1 MSCCDILKQM
11 CIILVVLSVAH
22 SLCTCQGCRTETP
35 AAACSRSRADT
46 SRHGLACFLVRA
58 RGVSCC
64 WLVTWPAPGAGL
76 GHMQTACL
84 NSLNCDW
91 LRVTLW
97 HIGCLTVKVVEVFC
111 FHKTLSMI
119 SRAVATLNG
128 GETVKLY
135 QSYTDSMLRIL
146 NFGSHIFQKHWD
158 LSLNIIWENTKA
170 RMEPKSH
177 KSFCWYLI
185 YFP

>member
-1 MSCCDILKQM
+1 MPCFDILKQM
-11 CIILVVLSVAH
+11 CIIILLSVEH

-35 AAACSRSRADT
+35 AAACSLSRADA
-46 SRHGLACFLVRA
+46 SRHGLGCFLVRA

-91 LRVTLW
+91 LRVTMW
-97 HIGCLTVKVVEVFC
+97 HIGCLTVKVIEFFC

-135 QSYTDSMLRIL
+135 QSYTDSMLRIW
-146 NFGSHIFQKHWD
+146 NFGS
-158 LSLNIIWENTKA
+158 
-170 RMEPKSH
+170 
-177 KSFCWYLI
+177 